1 MRWVCPSEKTQ
12 FFWPP
17 PKLIFCHEISP
28 LDWIMVIWAIFG
40 LPGPFGGSGGPMW
53 GLGGLAKT
61 KFSNF
66 HMRPFLALRC
76 HFLDLTSF
84 KHYDFGFLGQNWGLV
99 AEKRPIFAKIGYM
112 QKWIFLKN
120 ISSNFVY
127 IAPKWLSSTIIND
140 DICLF
145 LHPNYKNFHYERF
158 CDFCQKLTLTG
169 WNWRGP
175 PTTSGRGQSDH
186 KTLPTGKI
194 HNYKSFWPTLGP
206 FWYNWG
212 AQNGPFGLKQTLTGR
227 KAPERP
233 MTPGRDQS
241 DPKTL
246 PTCEI
251 LNYIKV

>member
-1 MRWVCPSEKTQ
+1 
-12 FFWPP
+12 
-17 PKLIFCHEISP
+17 
-28 LDWIMVIWAIFG
+28 MVIWAIFG
-40 LPGPFGGSGGPMW
+40 LPGPFGGSGEPMW

-76 HFLDLTSF
+76 HLLDLTSF

-233 MTPGRDQS
+233 MTPHGC
-241 DPKTL
+241 PKTTQINL
-246 PTCEI
+246 PVWALLI
-251 LNYIKV
+251 